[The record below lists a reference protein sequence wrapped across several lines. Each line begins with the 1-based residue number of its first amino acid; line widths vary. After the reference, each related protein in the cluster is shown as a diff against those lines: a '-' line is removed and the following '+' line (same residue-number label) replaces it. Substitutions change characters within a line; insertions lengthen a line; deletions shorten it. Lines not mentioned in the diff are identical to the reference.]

1 MVRPQWPYP
10 AAREQTLSDES
21 GGRSGAGEVAG
32 ESSSWPRS
40 KSSSERRDADRPPK
54 ILHQQPP
61 AESGRGILRKGE
73 MQSENQSPVAAFLFC
88 GALAVTP
95 LDQLRLRLPAHDF
108 DRLMQ
113 AAKPVA
119 EPARDALLKDIAAE
133 LGQHE
138 VVGPGLLHRIISEV
152 QRRYDVADQRR
163 TTAQK
168 REDPGWM

>member
-1 MVRPQWPYP
+1 VTRTGPQNIAP
-10 AAREQTLSDES
+10 AA
-21 GGRSGAGEVAG
+21 
-32 ESSSWPRS
+32 
-40 KSSSERRDADRPPK
+40 
-54 ILHQQPP
+54 P
-61 AESGRGILRKGE
+61 AESGRCILRKGE
-73 MQSENQSPVAAFLFC
+73 DCSLNQSPVAAFTVF
-88 GALAVTP
+88 GVELAVTP

-119 EPARDALLKDIAAE
+119 ESARDAMLKDIAAE